1 VTAPGVLDASAVLA
15 LLQEERGADEVER
28 LMDGSLMSCV
38 NLSEVLQKAEQHG
51 VDTEGLEVDL
61 EALGVEFRDFD
72 VSSARPTAL
81 AWTPG
86 SGLSLGDRACL
97 ALAGQ
102 VGGTAVTTDARWAG
116 ASLDVDIRVIR

>member
-1 VTAPGVLDASAVLA
+1 VTAPIVLDASALLA
-15 LLQEERGADEVER
+15 LLQEEPGADEVER
-28 LMDGSLMSCV
+28 LLDGALVSCV

-51 VDTEGLEVDL
+51 VRTEGLEYDL

-72 VSSARPTAL
+72 VSSARPTAQ
-81 AWTPG
+81 AWSRG

-97 ALAGQ
+97 ALAVQ

-116 ASLDVDIRVIR
+116 AGLDVGLRVLR